1 MTRHELET
9 WLCRDGTRVPTL
21 AEVAAVLGMVP
32 DRARGL
38 ARPRRAIGLASLRF
52 TIAVLRDIYPDDVS
66 VRRWL
71 RTPRPELGGRSCR
84 TLVRA
89 GQLRAVEALAVREW
103 HTTPVAPALAP
114 TVYAAS
120 IA

>member
-1 MTRHELET
+1 MTRQELET

-21 AEVAAVLGMVP
+21 AEVAAVLGVVP
-32 DRARGL
+32 DRMRGV

-52 TIAVLRDIYPDDVS
+52 TIAVLRDVYADDAG

-71 RTPRPELGGRSCR
+71 RASRAELGGRSC
-84 TLVRA
+84 LELARA
-89 GQLRAVEALAVREW
+89 GRTRAVEELAVREW
-103 HTTPVAPALAP
+103 HAAPVAPALAP
-114 TVYAAS
+114 TVFAAS